1 MKYQIPVAVSLAIAL
16 IVWAVFILGGILDAR
31 FAEVKHS
38 AVQAYKD
45 SHQVYV
51 DHYSHGSVCVRGRE
65 YELIELVAR
74 VGELMPVDTGFKCAS
89 TPDNTH

>member
-1 MKYQIPVAVSLAIAL
+1 MKYQIPVAVSLVIAL
-16 IVWAVFILGGILDAR
+16 LIWTVFILGGILDSR
-31 FAEVKHS
+31 FAEAGQT
-38 AVQAYKD
+38 AVQSYKD

-74 VGELMPVDTGFKCAS
+74 AGDLIPVDTGFKCVS
-89 TPDNTH
+89 TPANTY